1 VNRALR
7 QHVAAICRMGRF
19 ATYERAFALWHA
31 FHLPFC
37 VVLFGAAAVHVV
49 AVHMY

>member
-1 VNRALR
+1 MN
-7 QHVAAICRMGRF
+7 F
-19 ATYERAFALWHA
+19 YERAFALWHA

-49 AVHMY
+49 AVQMY

>member
-7 QHVAAICRMGRF
+7 RHVAAIRRMGRF

-49 AVHMY
+49 AVHIY

>member
-1 VNRALR
+1 MRR
-7 QHVAAICRMGRF
+7 VARF
-19 ATYERAFALWHA
+19 SSYERAFALWHA

-37 VVLFGAAAVHVV
+37 IVLFGAAAVHVV